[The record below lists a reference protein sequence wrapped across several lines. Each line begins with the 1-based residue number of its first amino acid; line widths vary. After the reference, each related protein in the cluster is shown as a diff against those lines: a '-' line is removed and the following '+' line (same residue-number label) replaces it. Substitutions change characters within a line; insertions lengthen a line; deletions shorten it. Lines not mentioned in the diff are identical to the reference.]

1 MQMRI
6 IEFMKRCFIA
16 QSLSCSP
23 FHRTDITEILLKG
36 THYFGSRESPGPIGQ
51 L

>member
-6 IEFMKRCFIA
+6 TEFMKRCFIA

-23 FHRTDITEILLKG
+23 FYHPDITEILLKG
-36 THYFGSRESPGPIGQ
+36 SQ
-51 L
+51 